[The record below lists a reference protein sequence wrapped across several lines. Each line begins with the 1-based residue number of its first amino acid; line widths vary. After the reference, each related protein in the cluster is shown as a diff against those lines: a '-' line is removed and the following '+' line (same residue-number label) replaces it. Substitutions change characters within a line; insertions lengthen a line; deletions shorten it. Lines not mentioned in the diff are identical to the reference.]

1 MNKAVIAVLGFLVL
15 TSTLVAQSDH
25 VRIVLSP
32 ASTIPKADL
41 VKDFQRCPN
50 VSIILDSHQSD
61 FMLEAGGW
69 SGDYKFTVFRKGGEA
84 VYSTTTKM
92 RSNAVKD
99 VCRFMTGKK

>member
-1 MNKAVIAVLGFLVL
+1 MNKAVLAVLGFLA
-15 TSTLVAQSDH
+15 LVPMLGAQSDR

-41 VKDFQRCPN
+41 VKDFERCPN
-50 VSIILDSHQSD
+50 VSIVLDSHQSD

-69 SGDYKFTVFRKGGEA
+69 SGEYKFTVFKKGGEA
-84 VYSTTTKM
+84 VYSTSTRM